1 MQHTKEPEQR
11 RMCVEWEINIE
22 PLGIIVL
29 CPNKRPALGRILAI
43 DVIVKVP
50 SSSLV
55 AYNTIYMIV

>member
-1 MQHTKEPEQR
+1 
-11 RMCVEWEINIE
+11 MCVEWEINIE